1 MTGPELGTPPT
12 AAPRPLRAAD
22 TTRENPWPVRALSQ
36 RMAEYIAKAPSA
48 WIEGQIAQFNLR
60 SSTVFLTLR
69 DPSVDLSLQVTCS
82 KSLIAAMPVPPTE
95 GSRVVVHGQF
105 EFYPARGS
113 LSLRVDQLHPVG
125 LGELLARLERL
136 RRLLA
141 AEGLTAAARKKP
153 LPFLPRAVGL
163 ITGRASAA
171 ESDVL
176 ANARARWPTVR
187 FQIENTAVQ
196 GVTAVTQIVEAIDRL
211 DKMPEV
217 DVIVLARGGG
227 SVEDLLPFSD
237 EALCRAVSRCRTPVV
252 SAIGHEPD
260 HPIVDDVAD
269 VRCSTPTDAGKRVVP
284 DAAAEHRAIEQLRL
298 RSKRALTGWV
308 VAEGARLSR
317 LTSAA
322 VLRDPL
328 GPVEIRAE
336 QVARARQRGR
346 AVMTSRFDGMER
358 DLAHRR
364 AQLSALGPTA
374 TLARGYAVVQVGT
387 AVLRSVTQAPDGA
400 RIRIR
405 LADGAVLATSSG
417 PEAAADAKPA
427 AAQAKRRRT
436 QAAGAGPSKVP
447 ASTKNR
453 TTK

>member
-1 MTGPELGTPPT
+1 
-12 AAPRPLRAAD
+12 
-22 TTRENPWPVRALSQ
+22 
-36 RMAEYIAKAPSA
+36 
-48 WIEGQIAQFNLR
+48 
-60 SSTVFLTLR
+60 
-69 DPSVDLSLQVTCS
+69 
-82 KSLIAAMPVPPTE
+82 
-95 GSRVVVHGQF
+95 
-105 EFYPARGS
+105 
-113 LSLRVDQLHPVG
+113 
-125 LGELLARLERL
+125 
-136 RRLLA
+136 
-141 AEGLTAAARKKP
+141 
-153 LPFLPRAVGL
+153 
-163 ITGRASAA
+163 
-171 ESDVL
+171 
-176 ANARARWPTVR
+176 
-187 FQIENTAVQ
+187 
-196 GVTAVTQIVEAIDRL
+196 
-211 DKMPEV
+211 V

-417 PEAAADAKPA
+417 PEAAADPKPA